1 MFPKDFLFGAS
12 MSGFQVEMGYAK
24 GDLDPN
30 TDWFVWVREPENLI
44 NGVVSGHLPEYG
56 VGYWYNFPTIHKL
69 ASDFGMNVL
78 RTNIEWSRI
87 FPRPTFDVKVRVE
100 QTESTITSVQIDERA
115 LRELDELADK
125 EAVEHY
131 REIFSDMRKKGLK
144 VFVNLVH
151 FTLPIWLH
159 DPIAVHKRQATDKLG
174 WANERSV
181 VEFAKFA
188 AYVVWKFDDL
198 IDMYSTFNEPN
209 IVSQLG
215 YVMSVSGF
223 PPGVFDTEKFF
234 ASFVN
239 QIVAHARAYDVM
251 KALTRKPVGLIYAAS
266 VYESTNNDAELEE
279 SVGQFMNFAF
289 LDALNSG
296 ILLFQTRED
305 LAGRLDFLGLNYY
318 TRTVIQRS
326 AQELSFGMVNM
337 NWSIVPG
344 YGYSCQPGGFS
355 RDGRPV
361 SDFGWETYPEG
372 LLKLLRMMNERYELP
387 IYLTENGLADA
398 RDWLRPYHLVA
409 HMYAVEKAVEEG
421 LNVKGYLHW
430 SIVDNYEWAKGYH
443 MKFGLAET
451 NYQTKSYS
459 PRPSMYIFREIVKE
473 LSTEKFRSY
482 LFSPYQIWRQ

>member
-1 MFPKDFLFGAS
+1 
-12 MSGFQVEMGYAK
+12 
-24 GDLDPN
+24 
-30 TDWFVWVREPENLI
+30 
-44 NGVVSGHLPEYG
+44 
-56 VGYWYNFPTIHKL
+56 
-69 ASDFGMNVL
+69 
-78 RTNIEWSRI
+78 
-87 FPRPTFDVKVRVE
+87 VE

-318 TRTVIQRS
+318 TRTVIHRS

-387 IYLTENGLADA
+387 IYVTENGLADA

-473 LSTEKFRSY
+473 LSTEKFRNY

>member
-1 MFPKDFLFGAS
+1 MFTKDFLFGAS

-125 EAVEHY
+125 QAVEHY

-344 YGYSCQPGGFS
+344 YGYSCQPGCFS

-387 IYLTENGLADA
+387 IYVTENGLADA

-473 LSTEKFRSY
+473 LSTEKFRNY
-482 LFSPYQIWRQ
+482 LFSPYQIWGQ

>member
-1 MFPKDFLFGAS
+1 
-12 MSGFQVEMGYAK
+12 
-24 GDLDPN
+24 
-30 TDWFVWVREPENLI
+30 
-44 NGVVSGHLPEYG
+44 
-56 VGYWYNFPTIHKL
+56 
-69 ASDFGMNVL
+69 
-78 RTNIEWSRI
+78 
-87 FPRPTFDVKVRVE
+87 
-100 QTESTITSVQIDERA
+100 
-115 LRELDELADK
+115 
-125 EAVEHY
+125 VEHY

-387 IYLTENGLADA
+387 IYVTENGLADA

-473 LSTEKFRSY
+473 LSTEKFRNY